1 MGHRLVEET
10 AAERVLE
17 VCEGGVVGLVA
28 ILRAG
33 DIMVMDE
40 ETTVDILLVGPLI
53 SIEVLW

>member
-1 MGHRLVEET
+1 MLEEM